1 MISSV
6 SFFAVRSPVLPSR
19 SFAVPRKVT
28 VASSNSE
35 PSKTPK
41 NVAKQTL
48 STALVAAPIM
58 SAALPALALVDKR
71 LNGDGTGLI
80 FGINDAALFWV
91 IAGVFTLVWIFYYI
105 SQPDLGGDEDDEAGL
120 SL

>member
-1 MISSV
+1 MISAVNFS
-6 SFFAVRSPVLPSR
+6 AVRSPVLPVR
-19 SFAVPRKVT
+19 SFTVARKVT
-28 VASSNSE
+28 VASLNTK
-35 PSKTPK
+35 PTQTTQ

-48 STALVAAPIM
+48 GSALVAAPLL
-58 SAALPALALVDKR
+58 SAALPALAIVDER

-80 FGINDAALFWV
+80 FGFNDAALFWV
-91 IAGVFTLVWIFYYI
+91 VLGTFSLIWVLYFI